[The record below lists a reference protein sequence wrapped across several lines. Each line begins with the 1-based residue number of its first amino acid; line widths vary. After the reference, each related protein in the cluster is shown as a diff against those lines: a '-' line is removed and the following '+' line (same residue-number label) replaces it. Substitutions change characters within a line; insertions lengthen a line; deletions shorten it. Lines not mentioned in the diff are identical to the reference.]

1 MTLIDAEPAVLEN
14 VSVAPRRET
23 RGKPPVVVFLHGVG
37 GDETN
42 FAPLFAAVDARL
54 RVFSVRAPILRSPS
68 AFGWFDVRFEP
79 DPVINAD
86 HAESSRRSLIAFLES
101 AVTEYDLEPRH
112 VYIVGFSQGA
122 IIGASVA
129 LTRPDLVAG
138 VVMLSGRVL
147 PEIAPLVAPPH
158 ALGKLGAFVAHGRFD
173 TKLPI
178 RHAHATREL
187 LSSLGVNLTYREY
200 DTGHEIDENA
210 TLGFNAWLTNRLD
223 QSLEVTATKVLQPG
237 A

>member
-1 MTLIDAEPAVLEN
+1 MALIDAELASLEYL
-14 VSVAPRRET
+14 SVAPRRET
-23 RGKPPVVVFLHGVG
+23 RGKPPVIVFLHGVG
-37 GDETN
+37 GNETN

-54 RVFSVRAPILRSPS
+54 RVFSIRAPIERSPG
-68 AFGWFDVRFEP
+68 AFGWFDVHFDP

-86 HAESSRRSLIAFLES
+86 HAESSRKSLIAFLER
-101 AVTEYDLEPRH
+101 AVTEYGLEPRQ

-147 PEIAPLVAPPH
+147 PEIKPLVAPPH
-158 ALGKLGAFVAHGRFD
+158 ALGQLGAFVAHGRFD
-173 TKLPI
+173 TKLPM
-178 RHAHATREL
+178 RHAHATRAL

-200 DTGHEIDENA
+200 DAGHEIDGNA
-210 TLGFNAWLTNRLD
+210 ILEFNAWLSDRLD
-223 QSLEVTATKVLQPG
+223 QSLGTTATRLEPLG